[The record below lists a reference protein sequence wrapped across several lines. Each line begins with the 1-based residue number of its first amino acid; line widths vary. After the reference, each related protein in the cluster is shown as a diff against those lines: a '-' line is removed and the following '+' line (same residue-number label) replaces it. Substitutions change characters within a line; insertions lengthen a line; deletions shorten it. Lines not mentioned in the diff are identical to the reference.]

1 VSQKLF
7 GTDGV
12 RGIANREPITV
23 GSALRLAQAAVR
35 VLAKEEN
42 CPTVLV
48 GRDTRASG
56 EMLESA
62 ISAGLASLGVHV
74 LLAGIIPTPA
84 VAYLTARYCASFGIM
99 ISASHNPFQDNG
111 IKFFGA
117 TGYKLTDESERAIEA
132 EYDRSGSCQ
141 LPIGKSIGRILRIQE
156 ATEDYVTFAA
166 STVPKDFSLSGVKI
180 AVDLANG
187 AAYQTTPMLLTMLGA
202 EVDMHSGAPDGFN
215 INVDCG
221 STHPT
226 NLSRL
231 VRESGAV
238 FGIAHDGDA
247 DRLLLCDE
255 LGFALDGD
263 DLLAIAA
270 TDLLLRDQLNK
281 NTVVAT
287 IMSNFGLDEVMQR
300 HGGKVFRT
308 EVGDRFVMDALVQR
322 QLNLGGEQSG
332 HLIFRDFTT
341 TGDGL
346 VAALQIIA
354 IMLRTGKPLSELRQI
369 LTKFPQLL
377 CNVAVKEKTPFDQF
391 DVLTVRLREAESR
404 LDGKGRVLLR
414 YSGTE
419 LKARLL
425 LEGLDA
431 DELHRLAEA
440 IVEEL
445 SKNLGA

>member
-1 VSQKLF
+1 MSQKLF

-12 RGIANREPITV
+12 RGLANNEPVTV
-23 GSALRLAQAAVR
+23 ESALKLAQASVR

-42 CPTVLV
+42 YPTVV
-48 GRDTRASG
+48 VARDTRASG

-62 ISAGLASLGVHV
+62 IAAGLASNGVQV

-84 VAYLTARYCASFGIM
+84 VAYLTTRYCASFGIM

-111 IKFFGA
+111 IKFFGPN
-117 TGYKLTDESERAIEA
+117 GYKLSDESERAIEA
-132 EYDRSGSCQ
+132 EYYYPGNHQ
-141 LPIGKSIGRILRIQE
+141 LPTGKSIGRIRTIQE

-166 STVPKDFSLSGVKI
+166 STVAKDFSLSGVKI

-187 AAYQTTPMLLTMLGA
+187 AAYQTTPMVLTMLGA
-202 EVDMHSGAPDGFN
+202 EIDMHSSAPDGVN

-226 NLSRL
+226 TLSRI
-231 VRESGAV
+231 VRASGAA

-270 TDLLLRDQLNK
+270 ADLVLRDQLNK

-287 IMSNFGLDEVMQR
+287 IMSNFGLDEVMHR

-308 EVGDRFVMDALVQR
+308 EVGDRFIVDALVQQ

-332 HLIFRDFTT
+332 HMIFRDFTT

-354 IMLRTGKPLSELRQI
+354 IMLRTGKTLSELRQI
-369 LTKFPQLL
+369 LKKFPQVL
-377 CNVAVKEKTPFDQF
+377 CNVAVKEKTPFEQF
-391 DVLTVRLREAESR
+391 HLLTVRLREAESR
-404 LDGKGRVLLR
+404 LNGKGRVLLR

-419 LKARLL
+419 SKARLL
-425 LEGLDA
+425 LEGLDT
-431 DELHRLAEA
+431 DELHKLAEP
-440 IVEEL
+440 IVAEL
-445 SKNLGA
+445 EKNLGA

>member
-12 RGIANREPITV
+12 RGIANSEPMTV

-35 VLAKEEN
+35 VMVKEEIR
-42 CPTVLV
+42 PTVVV

-62 ISAGLASLGVHV
+62 IAAGLASNGIQV
-74 LLAGIIPTPA
+74 LLAGIVPTPA
-84 VAYLTARYCASFGIM
+84 VAYLTTKYCASFGIV
-99 ISASHNPFQDNG
+99 ISASHNAFQDNG

-117 TGYKLTDESERAIEA
+117 TGYKMTNESEGAIES
-132 EYDRSGSCQ
+132 EYDRPGTYQ
-141 LPIGKSIGRILRIQE
+141 LPTGKSVGRIRRIKE
-156 ATEDYVTFAA
+156 ATEEYVAFAA
-166 STVPKDFSLSGVKI
+166 STVPKDFSLSGVKV

-187 AAYQTTPMLLTMLGA
+187 AAYQTTPMMLAMLGA
-202 EVDMHSGAPDGFN
+202 DLDLHCGAPDGFN
-215 INVDCG
+215 INADCG
-221 STHPT
+221 STHPA
-226 NLSRL
+226 NLARL
-231 VRESGAV
+231 VQESGAA

-247 DRLLLCDE
+247 DRILFCDDHG
-255 LGFALDGD
+255 LALDGD
-263 DLLAIAA
+263 ELLAIAA
-270 TDLLLRDQLNK
+270 VDLLQRHQLQK

-287 IMSNFGLDEVMQR
+287 VMSNFGLNELLHR

-308 EVGDRFVMDALVQR
+308 EVGDRFVMEAMVQQ

-346 VAALQIIA
+346 ITALQIIA
-354 IMLRTGKPLSELRQI
+354 IMLRSGKPLSELRRV
-369 LTKFPQLL
+369 LNKFPQVLR
-377 CNVAVKEKTPFDQF
+377 NVTVRAKAPFEQF
-391 DVLTVRLREAESR
+391 DRLIERLRETESR
-404 LDGKGRVLLR
+404 LNGKGRVMLR

-419 LKARLL
+419 PTVRLL
-425 LEGLDA
+425 LEGPDA
-431 DELHRLAEA
+431 DELHKLAEA

-445 SKNLGA
+445 VKSLGA

>member
-1 VSQKLF
+1 MSQKLF

-12 RGIANREPITV
+12 RGIANTEPITV

-35 VLAKEEN
+35 VLAKEES

-84 VAYLTARYCASFGIM
+84 AAYLTARYGASFGIM

-111 IKFFGA
+111 IKLFGA
-117 TGYKLTDESERAIEA
+117 TGYKLADESERAIEA
-132 EYDRSGSCQ
+132 EYFHPGNRQ
-141 LPIGKSIGRILRIQE
+141 LPIGRSIGRIRRIQE

-180 AVDLANG
+180 AVDMANG
-187 AAYQTTPMLLTMLGA
+187 AAYQTTPMALTMLGA
-202 EVDMHSGAPDGFN
+202 AVDMRFGAPDGFN

-226 NLSRL
+226 TLSRL
-231 VRESGAV
+231 VRESGAA

-270 TDLLLRDQLNK
+270 TDLLGRDQLNK
-281 NTVVAT
+281 NTVVST
-287 IMSNFGLDEVMQR
+287 IMSNFGLDHVVQR
-300 HGGKVFRT
+300 HGGKVVRT

-332 HLIFRDFTT
+332 HIIFRDFTT

-369 LTKFPQLL
+369 LKKFPQVL
-377 CNVAVKEKTPFDQF
+377 CNVVVKEKKPFEQF
-391 DVLTVRLREAESR
+391 DLLTVRLREAESR

-425 LEGLDA
+425 LEGQDA
-431 DELHRLAEA
+431 DELHQLAEA
-440 IVEEL
+440 IVEQL
-445 SKNLGA
+445 VKNLGP